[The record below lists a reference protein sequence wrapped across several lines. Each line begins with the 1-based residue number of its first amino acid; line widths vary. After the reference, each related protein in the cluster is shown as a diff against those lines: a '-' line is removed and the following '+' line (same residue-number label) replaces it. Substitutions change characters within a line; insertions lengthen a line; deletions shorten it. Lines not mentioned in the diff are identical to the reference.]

1 MTATAPSVSLIRSQ
15 AQEPD
20 LASLESLAQRT
31 ASGLQALLDVSNNG
45 TVRITAGA
53 ANAVRYPEWR
63 IAQNPFGALLRYRC
77 ANRNDELL
85 VHLPGNFV
93 SQIVDMQYGGSGVT
107 PVRSA
112 FSATELRFISGFGEQ
127 FAKLLKAS
135 GSRGT
140 AHADF
145 VEVHTDLLCAHWPK
159 SRDDIVIQAIFAESE
174 NIKPTAITL
183 VMASET
189 LQLLVDGSNHDSAS
203 AMTVDTMWAERMR
216 AAAMQL
222 RVPARAILMRN
233 QLSVQRLLTLS
244 PGDVLPLL
252 LPSQIPLIV
261 EGRVLAHGSLGEA
274 NGRAALRIEKIEKE
288 KDHE

>member
-1 MTATAPSVSLIRSQ
+1 MTATAPSVSLVRSQ
-15 AQEPD
+15 AKEPD
-20 LASLESLAQRT
+20 LASLEALAQRT

-77 ANRNDELL
+77 ANRTDELL
-85 VHLPGNFV
+85 VHLPGYFV
-93 SQIVDMQYGGSGVT
+93 NQVVDLHYGGSGTV
-107 PVRSA
+107 PVRSG
-112 FSATELRFISGFGEQ
+112 FSAAEMRFISGFGEQ
-127 FAKLLKAS
+127 FAKLLEAF
-135 GSRGT
+135 GSCGT
-140 AHADF
+140 VQADF

-159 SRDDIVIQAIFAESE
+159 SREDIAIQTIFAEAE

-203 AMTVDTMWAERMR
+203 AMTVDTVWAERMR

-261 EGRVLAHGSLGEA
+261 EGRIFAHGSLGEA
-274 NGRAALRIEKIEKE
+274 NGRAALRIEKIGKE

>member
-1 MTATAPSVSLIRSQ
+1 MV
-15 AQEPD
+15 
-20 LASLESLAQRT
+20 
-31 ASGLQALLDVSNNG
+31 SGLQALLDVNSSG
-45 TVRITAGA
+45 AVRISTGA
-53 ANAVRYPEWR
+53 ANATRFPEWR
-63 IAQNPFGALLRYRC
+63 IAQNPFGALLRFHF

-85 VHLPGNFV
+85 VHLPGHFV
-93 SQIVDMQYGGSGVT
+93 SQIVDMHYGGSGVT

-127 FAKLLKAS
+127 FAKLLKAF
-135 GSRGT
+135 GSCGT
-140 AHADF
+140 VQADF
-145 VEVHTDLLCAHWPK
+145 VEVHTDLLCGHWPK
-159 SRDDIVIQAIFAESE
+159 TRDDILIQAIFAESE

-203 AMTVDTMWAERMR
+203 AMTVDTVWAERMR
-216 AAAMQL
+216 VAAMQL

-244 PGDVLPLL
+244 PGDILPLI
-252 LPSQIPLIV
+252 LPSQIPLVV
-261 EGRVLAHGSLGEA
+261 EGRVLAHGSLGET
-274 NGRAALRIEKIEKE
+274 NGRAALRIEKIGKE